1 MIRFDNIFDEV
12 CIILENYL
20 NNKILFVMNDFIG
33 KIIFDECLY
42 YLWKGNKELLNSV
55 LKIVKFLLLCRKSVY
70 YDNRM

>member
-33 KIIFDECLY
+33 KIIFKECLY
-42 YLWKGNKELLNSV
+42 YLWKGNKKLLNSV